1 MTDPRRQD
9 QLGESSHHD
18 RCTIYFVFLL
28 ITTYTVTLPPFL
40 GMHVL
45 MHTKQDLI
53 SLGLPGR
60 ETANTPEWILRYPK
74 SYLQECIHFQPLD
87 IRPI

>member
-1 MTDPRRQD
+1 
-9 QLGESSHHD
+9 
-18 RCTIYFVFLL
+18 
-28 ITTYTVTLPPFL
+28 
-40 GMHVL
+40 MHVL

-74 SYLQECIHFQPLD
+74 SYLQEFIHFQPLD